1 MLRRGSRPPAAR
13 PGGRRM
19 ITFNCPKCH
28 QALEFKDAAA
38 GRIVRC
44 RGCEAK
50 LRAPGQL
57 APAPDPLRRKKRR
70 REPVEDAGDSNDV
83 GVVPEWVAPAS
94 LLGVGL
100 LLAVG
105 GMAVTKGRD
114 GFAAGLLIVALQLVV
129 TVPFNVAILFIAA
142 PLLGVSFG
150 PITTAL
156 LKLSSIS
163 VLTLGMSMTLQFG
176 GMPGFMAS
184 SLVAPIG
191 WGLFK
196 WLFELEFVE
205 TLIVVAVTWLVQ
217 SLVGLTL
224 AIIMLKRLAG

>member
-1 MLRRGSRPPAAR
+1 VIA
-13 PGGRRM
+13 
-19 ITFNCPKCH
+19 FNCPKCRS
-28 QALEFKDAAA
+28 ALEFADDAA

-44 RGCEAK
+44 PECQVK
-50 LRAPGQL
+50 LRLPGEL
-57 APAPDPLRRKKRR
+57 PSEDEPERARPRRKKRR
-70 REPVEDAGDSNDV
+70 RREEVEETTEV
-83 GVVPEWVAPAS
+83 GETPEWVAPAII
-94 LLGVGL
+94 LALGLV
-100 LLAVG
+100 LAVG

-114 GFAAGLLIVALQLVV
+114 GFAVGLLVVTLRLVV
-129 TVPFNVAILFIAA
+129 TVPFSVAILFVAA

-163 VLTLGMSMTLQFG
+163 VLTLGISMTLQFG

-196 WLFELEFVE
+196 WLFELEFTE
-205 TLIVVAVTWLVQ
+205 TLFVVVLTWLVQ
-217 SLVGLTL
+217 SLIGLTL
-224 AIIMLKRLAG
+224 AMIMLKQLV